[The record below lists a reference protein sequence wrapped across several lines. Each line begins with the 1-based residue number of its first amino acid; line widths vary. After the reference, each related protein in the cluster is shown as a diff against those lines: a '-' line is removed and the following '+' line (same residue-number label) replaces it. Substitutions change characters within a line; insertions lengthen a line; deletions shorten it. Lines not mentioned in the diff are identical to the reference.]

1 MVICISYRYRNNL
14 DFRSLVKFL
23 RLFILGVCV
32 AFLVYGCSSNKQLQ
46 RTSANSHIVQKGDTL
61 YSISFRY
68 GIDFKQLARW
78 NRVSSPYTIYP
89 GQRIRLFPSAGDR
102 RQVAKTTDKK
112 STKAKAKPKVAAA
125 KPPGDWRWPVKGKV
139 IERFSANNKG
149 IDIAAKAGTP
159 VVATSSGKVVY
170 AGSGL
175 RGYGN
180 LLIIKH
186 NRSYFSAYA
195 HSQRLLVAEGAQ
207 VKAGQKIAEVGNT
220 GTDKDKLHFEIRK
233 DGNPKDPLTFLP
245 R

>member
-1 MVICISYRYRNNL
+1 
-14 DFRSLVKFL
+14 VKFL
-23 RLFILGVCV
+23 RLLIVGICIAL
-32 AFLVYGCSSNKQLQ
+32 LVYGCSSNKELQ
-46 RTSANSHIVQKGDTL
+46 RAGASSHIVQKGDTL

-78 NRVSSPYTIYP
+78 NRVSPPYTIFP
-89 GQRIRLFPSAGDR
+89 GQRIRLFPRAGDH
-102 RQVAKTTDKK
+102 RQVAKTTNKK
-112 STKAKAKPKVAAA
+112 STTPKAKPKVAAA

-139 IERFSANNKG
+139 VEKFSANNKG

-159 VVATSSGKVVY
+159 VVATSAGKVVY

-195 HSQRLLVAEGAQ
+195 HSQRLLVAEGSQ

-220 GTDKDKLHFEIRK
+220 GTDRDKLHFEIRK
-233 DGNPKDPLTFLP
+233 DGNPKDPLKFLP